1 MSILIVLAKAM
12 VGGLAVVG
20 FSVLGTAGH
29 PKRFAGLFAAAPSVA
44 LASLAMTAALKGAAA
59 TVPYAQGMLIGSAG
73 MLAYCLLSL
82 YLIDRLHALAGSIL
96 SWLAWLAG
104 AGGPLLALGGLRWEA

>member
-1 MSILIVLAKAM
+1 MSILIVLLRAL

-29 PKRFAGLFAAAPSVA
+29 PKRFSGLFAAAPSVA
-44 LASLAMTAALKGAAA
+44 VASLATTAVLKGPAA

-73 MLAYCLLSL
+73 MLAYCLVSL
-82 YLIDRLHALAGSIL
+82 YLIERLHALLGSIL
-96 SWLAWLAG
+96 SWLAWLAV
-104 AGGPLLALGGLRWEA
+104 AGGIYLAVGR

>member
-44 LASLAMTAALKGAAA
+44 LASLAMTVALMGPTA

-96 SWLAWLAG
+96 SWLAWLAV
-104 AGGPLLALGGLRWEA
+104 AGSLYLAVGR

>member
-1 MSILIVLAKAM
+1 MSILSVLLRALA
-12 VGGLAVVG
+12 GGLAVVG

-44 LASLAMTAALKGAAA
+44 VASLAMTVALKGPAA

-73 MLAYCLLSL
+73 MLAYCLVSL
-82 YLIDRLHALAGSIL
+82 YLIERLHALLGSIL
-96 SWLAWLAG
+96 SWLAWIVV
-104 AGGPLLALGGLRWEA
+104 AGGLYLAVGR